1 MFLKCLEFVRDND
14 LKKKILAKRVKKF
27 LYSNDAGSVTK
38 NELIHMHVAY
48 ILCTCKE
55 SQFQGIYYL
64 NDCFLTPILFFFF
77 LLYNFLQISSE
88 NRIWFRIFLML
99 SMLYNLNKAYIPF
112 IE

>member
-27 LYSNDAGSVTK
+27 LYSNVAGSVTK

-77 LLYNFLQISSE
+77 FFFFFTLQFPSDFLRKQ
-88 NRIWFRIFLML
+88 NMV
-99 SMLYNLNKAYIPF
+99 
-112 IE
+112 